1 MKKMKKFEELDYEQL
16 RNQTNSDFHGSKSDT
31 VGYPDIRNMNRD
43 ELKDYLEN
51 IGVPSNILDETVDN
65 ILSAL

>member
-1 MKKMKKFEELDYEQL
+1 MIKLKKFEELDYEQL
-16 RNQTNSDFHGSKSDT
+16 RDQTIRDFHGSKSDT
-31 VGYPDIRNMNRD
+31 VEYPDVRNMNRD
-43 ELKDYLEN
+43 ELKDYLET